1 MRRSSGFTLLEVL
14 VALTVTG
21 LALGGLFSVIAGSKR
36 LAWRAEA
43 SLAHSMQVRSLIN
56 FAQLND
62 ERGEVFINLANKDLK
77 LVTGEEFEVPDRKT
91 MATVPDLRGFHI
103 DDENGETLASGSYW
117 IQQEVATQGADGTI
131 NTTQPFDL
139 PDAPPSPPV
148 IRGQGNGGAPA
159 GFGAGPRQ

>member
-14 VALTVTG
+14 VALTLTG
-21 LALGGLFSVIAGSKR
+21 LALGGLFGVIAGSKR

-62 ERGEVFINLANKDLK
+62 ERGEVFINFENDDLD

-91 MATVPDLRGFHI
+91 MATAPDLRGFHV
-103 DDENGETLASGSYW
+103 DDENGETIASGSYW
-117 IQQEVATQGADGTI
+117 IQQDVPTQGADAPGAATTIFGASPVQQRAQPGQPGTG
-131 NTTQPFDL
+131 
-139 PDAPPSPPV
+139 AP
-148 IRGQGNGGAPA
+148 PA
-159 GFGAGPRQ
+159 GFGPTVRQ